1 MGGTQHRWEGHLNR
15 LDAAIDPATRTIYGT
30 VSVDDPYGTA
40 NRASVMPL
48 AVGLYVDAEIEG
60 RPFVDTVQIVA
71 EGLRAGN
78 EVYVLSEEGLLEVRQ
93 IDVIHRNRDII
104 MVGAGVEAGD
114 QVVISAIRNP
124 VSGMRLEAI
133 ETSGVSEATTDR
145 QLDDDNEV

>member
-1 MGGTQHRWEGHLNR
+1 
-15 LDAAIDPATRTIYGT
+15 
-30 VSVDDPYGTA
+30 
-40 NRASVMPL
+40 MPL

-104 MVGAGVEAGD
+104 MVGAGIEAGD